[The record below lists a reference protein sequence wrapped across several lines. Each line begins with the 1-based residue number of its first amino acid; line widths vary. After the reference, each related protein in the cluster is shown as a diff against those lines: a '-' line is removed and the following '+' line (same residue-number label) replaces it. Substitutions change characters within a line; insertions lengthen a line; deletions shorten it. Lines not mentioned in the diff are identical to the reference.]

1 MRISARFLAIAV
13 ITATMAAPVVSQD
26 RQGEVDRRSDKELI
40 TLLGSEIPTERLDA
54 AKVLGAR
61 GEKML
66 PALLGAIKSDDWRV
80 RRGVTD
86 ALIAMGPAAK
96 PAVPALLGAIE
107 DENAW
112 VRDGAAEALG
122 KTQDTSPEVVAALAK
137 ACEDK
142 NNWVRFMAIGALR
155 RATEDPEILV
165 PAAIKLLNVPD
176 TFARD
181 RGGAVNVLKEHGKG
195 HKGSIPALLRVI
207 DHPSEG
213 MFSPTGGA
221 LDALLACGAEDKVVL
236 DALMRLGKSDLWAHR
251 STAVSLL
258 ARLGPKARP
267 AIAFIKNLAENDPH
281 PKSRGAAGRALDQL
295 TNPSPRK

>member
-1 MRISARFLAIAV
+1 
-13 ITATMAAPVVSQD
+13 
-26 RQGEVDRRSDKELI
+26 
-40 TLLGSEIPTERLDA
+40 
-54 AKVLGAR
+54 
-61 GEKML
+61 
-66 PALLGAIKSDDWRV
+66 
-80 RRGVTD
+80 
-86 ALIAMGPAAK
+86 MGPVAK

-122 KTQDTSPEVVAALAK
+122 KTRDTSPEVVAALAR
-137 ACEDK
+137 ACEDE
-142 NNWVRFMAIGALR
+142 NNWVRYMAVSALR

-165 PAAIKLLNVPD
+165 PAAIKLLHVPD

-181 RGGAVNVLKEHGKG
+181 RGGAVNILKKYGKD
-195 HKGSIPALLRVI
+195 HEGSIPALLRVI

-221 LDALLACGAEDKVVL
+221 VDALLACGAEDKVVA
-236 DALMRLGKSDLWAHR
+236 DALVRLARSELWAHR

-267 AIAFIKNLAENDPH
+267 AIPFIKDLAENDPH
-281 PKSRGAAGRALDQL
+281 PKSRAAAQRALDQL
-295 TNPSPRK
+295 TSPQPET